1 MGPFEDVNDG
11 LAPIRQER
19 LSGSEPVIAGGRTLG
34 ISVADFWAWSASDLV
49 SNTTRG
55 ILAEFLV
62 AVALGVE
69 SNIRE
74 EWAAFDLT
82 TKSGIKVEV
91 KSAAYV
97 QAWEQKRLSTIT
109 FGTPMTRV
117 WSPESAR
124 SRSAPRRQ
132 ADVYVFALFAET
144 NPQVLNP
151 LDTDQWVFYVL
162 STRRLDERERSQS
175 SITLPSL
182 KRMVDSVTFD
192 QLEAAVD
199 SAASEQRVE

>member
-1 MGPFEDVNDG
+1 MSPFEDVNDG

-19 LSGSEPVIAGGRTLG
+19 LSGTEPVIARGRTLG
-34 ISVADFWAWSASDLV
+34 ISVADFWAWSVSDLV

-62 AVALGVE
+62 AVALGVD
-69 SNIRE
+69 SDIRE

-82 TKSGIKVEV
+82 TKSGSKVEV

-97 QAWEQKRLSTIT
+97 QAWQQKKLSTIT
-109 FGTPMTRV
+109 FGISKTRE

-132 ADVYVFALFAET
+132 ADVYVFALLAET

-151 LDTDQWVFYVL
+151 LNTDQWVFYVL
-162 STRRLDERERSQS
+162 PTRRLDERERSQS

-192 QLEAAVD
+192 QIEAAVD
-199 SAASEQRVE
+199 SAASDQRVE